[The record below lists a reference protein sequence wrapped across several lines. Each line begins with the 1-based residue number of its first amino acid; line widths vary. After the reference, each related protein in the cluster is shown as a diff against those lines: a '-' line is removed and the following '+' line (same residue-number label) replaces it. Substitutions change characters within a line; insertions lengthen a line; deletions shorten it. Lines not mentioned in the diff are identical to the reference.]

1 MSEPPI
7 ASQAQHADQAM
18 RTFLLADGRTG
29 LNPREAITA
38 LLTSLRHYADRLDTD
53 FGDALSTSSSDYARQ
68 RQQEEHA
75 YTAGQEIRL
84 RTRQVLTPSL
94 ASLPARGVVEALYP
108 RYPGGSGTQL
118 YAIRFPGE
126 VSALPFTGDEI
137 EPAPAFPHLRTSR
150 GIVVTSLAQAEKLL
164 TEAVRRIREQ
174 QMRILPPG
182 QADISDRHTLSA
194 VLDEICDLAPGDI
207 LTQIE
212 HQAAARTDGFHA
224 MAAASELGR
233 RHRSAG
239 IQPFGSL
246 EQHGD
251 GEAHLMS
258 VLGETGPAT
267 DGNRTHRAAIVAAY
281 RDAYDSAQAQDQ
293 RSSAAEALPVHSP
306 ARLAASDFPGHRS
319 GQAVTPAGSGIAAA
333 ASSPQTAPA
342 AEHRPGQRRHPR

>member
-1 MSEPPI
+1 MSEPSI
-7 ASQAQHADQAM
+7 AGQARHADQAM

-75 YTAGQEIRL
+75 YAAGQEIRL

-108 RYPGGSGTQL
+108 RRSGTQL

-126 VSALPFTGDEI
+126 VSPMPFTGDEI
-137 EPAPAFPHLRTSR
+137 EPAPAFPPVRTSR
-150 GIVVTSLAQAEKLL
+150 GVVVTSLAQTEKLL

-207 LTQIE
+207 LTQLE
-212 HQAAARTDGFHA
+212 HQAAARIDGFHA

-233 RHRSAG
+233 RHGSAG

-246 EQHGD
+246 DQHGD

-258 VLGETGPAT
+258 VLGEKGPASE
-267 DGNRTHRAAIVAAY
+267 GNRPR
-281 RDAYDSAQAQDQ
+281 
-293 RSSAAEALPVHSP
+293 
-306 ARLAASDFPGHRS
+306 RLA
-319 GQAVTPAGSGIAAA
+319 
-333 ASSPQTAPA
+333 
-342 AEHRPGQRRHPR
+342 